1 MSTVKNSAEKF
12 LTGEEFDIWLRSR
25 KINYGDAAEWLGVT
39 KQTIVYYRKNG
50 LNKTQALAI
59 AAIERAIPPWQPTDD
74 DRERASVRTSE

>member
-1 MSTVKNSAEKF
+1 MSSSRNSADKF

-25 KINYGDAAEWLGVT
+25 QINLVDAAEWLGVT
-39 KQTIVYYRKNG
+39 KQTITYYKKNG

-74 DRERASVRTSE
+74 DRERAIRKTTE